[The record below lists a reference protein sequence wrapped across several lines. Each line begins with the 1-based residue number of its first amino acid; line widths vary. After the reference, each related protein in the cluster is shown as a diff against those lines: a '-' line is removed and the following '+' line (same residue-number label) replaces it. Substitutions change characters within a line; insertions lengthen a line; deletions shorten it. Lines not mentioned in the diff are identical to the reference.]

1 MGKTKDGDL
10 PEKTQKKERTGGVF
24 GISRKGSFTVEA
36 VFLFPIILF
45 LVAFMLHLSM
55 DWFESIRQTA
65 EDIDTLQEL
74 DMRTCFLRQDAL
86 QGILDSLLQ

>member
-1 MGKTKDGDL
+1 MGKTDREGVL
-10 PEKTQKKERTGGVF
+10 YKKVGRVRGIF
-24 GISRKGSFTVEA
+24 GISGKGSFTVEA

-45 LVAFMLHLSM
+45 LVAFMLHLSI

-65 EDIDTLQEL
+65 EDIDALQEL

-86 QGILDSLLQ
+86 QGLLDSLFK